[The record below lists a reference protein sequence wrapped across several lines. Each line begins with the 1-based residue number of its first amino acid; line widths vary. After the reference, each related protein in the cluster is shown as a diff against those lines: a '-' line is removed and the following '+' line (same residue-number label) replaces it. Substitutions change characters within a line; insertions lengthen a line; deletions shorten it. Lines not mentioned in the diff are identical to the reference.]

1 MLHNLGCERK
11 LAIIPHL
18 LSVYGSY
25 FIIQQIGPIN
35 IYVFIIQV
43 DDRWYY
49 VAFDIAIT
57 MGAEAFTALTW
68 HGMWTIHDGLQTLFD
83 HSIFESALWSLVF
96 NFLFFAL
103 LKYGKVL

>member
-11 LAIIPHL
+11 LAIFPHL

-25 FIIQQIGPIN
+25 IILLQIGPMN
-35 IYVFIIQV
+35 IEHVLTIQV

-57 MGAEAFTALTW
+57 IGAEAFTALTR

-83 HSIFESALWSLVF
+83 HSIFESALWSLVILNIF
-96 NFLFFAL
+96 CT
-103 LKYGKVL
+103 LKIW